1 MGKQVLKYF
10 FVIVLFPLT
19 IIFLFTKKLYNNIYN
34 KYINKYISN
43 LDIQSIDV
51 LSGVEFEELMFH
63 VFKNMGFKVSRTNK
77 SHDYGADL
85 ILEINRI
92 KIVLQCKMYYG
103 HNVGISA
110 VQEVYSSLKYY
121 GASLG
126 GVVTNSYF
134 TKSAINL
141 SATTNVLLWDR
152 NNLIKLL
159 KFKEYEKV
167 DFRRRLTRQILNEG
181 V

>member
-1 MGKQVLKYF
+1 MGKKVLKNF

-19 IIFLFTKKLYNNIYN
+19 IIFLIFKRLYNNIYN
-34 KYINKYISN
+34 NYINTYISS
-43 LDIQSIDV
+43 LDIGSIDS
-51 LSGVEFEELMFH
+51 LSGVEFEELIFH
-63 VFKNMGFKVSRTNK
+63 VFRNIGFKVSRTSK

-126 GVVTNSYF
+126 VVITNSYF
-134 TKSAINL
+134 TRSAINL
-141 SATTNVLLWDR
+141 SETTNVLLWDR
-152 NNLIKLL
+152 ENLIKLL
-159 KFKEYEKV
+159 KLKEHEKI
-167 DFRRRLTRQILNEG
+167 DFRRKLTHKILNEG
-181 V
+181 I